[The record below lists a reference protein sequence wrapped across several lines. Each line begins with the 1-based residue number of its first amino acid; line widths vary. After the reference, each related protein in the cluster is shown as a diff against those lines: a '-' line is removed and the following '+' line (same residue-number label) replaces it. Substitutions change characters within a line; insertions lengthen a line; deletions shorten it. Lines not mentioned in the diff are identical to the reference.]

1 MTDQIYFSGDY
12 KDFAEASG
20 ACIYGT
26 GNMPERVLSGALK
39 VLRGEAVAH
48 KNGVLFDKI
57 PYNFQLIS
65 TLLSAAICSD
75 NRLYV
80 LDFGGSLGTSYF
92 HSRDFLQD
100 VSEVEWSI
108 VELPHFV
115 ASGIKYLQSK
125 QLFFHESIEDCLRH
139 HQRPN
144 VVIISGVLSY
154 LPEPWTI
161 LRHLLQIGPEYV
173 FIDRT
178 GLIDTPHDRL
188 TLQHIPERIYLA
200 DHPAWFLSERRL
212 LSYLSDAGYVS
223 LCDFSTIDKYTLEG
237 SNIFFKGFIFRK
249 KRANSDRYA

>member
-1 MTDQIYFSGDY
+1 
-12 KDFAEASG
+12 
-20 ACIYGT
+20 
-26 GNMPERVLSGALK
+26 
-39 VLRGEAVAH
+39 
-48 KNGVLFDKI
+48 
-57 PYNFQLIS
+57 
-65 TLLSAAICSD
+65 
-75 NRLYV
+75 
-80 LDFGGSLGTSYF
+80 LGTSYF

-161 LRHLLQIGPEYV
+161 LGHLLQIGPEYV

-200 DHPAWFLSERRL
+200 DHPAWFLSETRL

>member
-20 ACIYGT
+20 ACIH
-26 GNMPERVLSGALK
+26 GNGNVAERVLSGALK
-39 VLRGEAVAH
+39 VLRGEAIAH
-48 KNGVLFDKI
+48 KNGILFDKI

-65 TLLSAAICSD
+65 TLLSAATYD
-75 NRLYV
+75 GNRLYV

-100 VSEVEWSI
+100 ISEVEWSI

-115 ASGIKYLQSK
+115 ASGTKYLQSK
-125 QLFFHESIEDCLRH
+125 QLFFHETIEDCLRH

-154 LPEPWTI
+154 LPEPWTT
-161 LRHLLQIGPEYV
+161 LGNLLQIGSEYV

-178 GLIDTPHDRL
+178 ALTDTPM
-188 TLQHIPERIYLA
+188 I
-200 DHPAWFLSERRL
+200 
-212 LSYLSDAGYVS
+212 G
-223 LCDFSTIDKYTLEG
+223 
-237 SNIFFKGFIFRK
+237 
-249 KRANSDRYA
+249 